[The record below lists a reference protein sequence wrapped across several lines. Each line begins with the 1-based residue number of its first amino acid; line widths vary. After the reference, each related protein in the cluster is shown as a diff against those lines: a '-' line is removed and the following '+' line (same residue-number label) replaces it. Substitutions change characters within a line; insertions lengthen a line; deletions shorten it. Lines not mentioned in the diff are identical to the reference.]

1 MKNEQKFE
9 QESEIINPNLV
20 CDIHT
25 GREFDVNNQEN
36 VPSSVGTS
44 QEIIV
49 QMIYD
54 NKKKVQKIMIKPKFF
69 KCRDYIM
76 ESTKYSVDRVL
87 KGYSKGI
94 KFQKGETYTQYA
106 KRMRAKEMIMN

>member
-1 MKNEQKFE
+1 MTNEQIIQ

-25 GREFDVNNQEN
+25 GREIDVNNQEKL
-36 VPSSVGTS
+36 PSSVGTS
-44 QEIIV
+44 QEIIA

-106 KRMRAKEMIMN
+106 KRIRGNKII